1 MEDVTEVLRCGL
13 PTMLSGN
20 GGDCLPRRQL
30 LGKAG
35 LGVTYQIDLLPKS
48 EVIIHGSNVL

>member
-30 LGKAG
+30 VGKAG